1 MDTPRPL
8 ATQFE
13 AYSRWRRHLSAAVGD
28 LHQWLT
34 SQNLADG
41 QTAQTITQIRTRLNE
56 DKLVLAFV
64 AEFSRGKSELIN
76 AIFFSGYGQR
86 LLPSTAGRTTMC
98 PTELLYDPSL
108 LPSLR
113 LLPIETRLQRTSV
126 TDLKGAPQ
134 EWVTV
139 PLDITDPEQM
149 SQTLQRVSQV
159 KYVPLDLANRYGFFD
174 NEEDVSSA
182 IKNHSGEVEIPCWR
196 HAIINFPHPMLRQ
209 GLIILDTPGLN
220 AIGTEPELTLSLLP
234 SAHGVLFI
242 LAADA
247 GVTKT
252 DLDVWQQYLVSS
264 DPASKSGHI
273 VVLNKIDGLW
283 DELKTPEAVE
293 AELASQVRKTAETL
307 DIPASQIFPL
317 SAQKGLLA
325 KVSRDEDLL
334 TRSRLPELERALTER
349 IIPTRR
355 EIVGDTTRA
364 DVHALIRNARAI
376 LDTREDSISEQLD
389 QLLTLRNKNQDVVL
403 RLLDQTKDEKIKF
416 EHGMARYTAM
426 RRIFTNLTNA
436 LLDAAGT
443 EALRLNANRTHL
455 ALEASSQ
462 TRSVRSAINHFFISI
477 NEDMAHAEF
486 QAKEIYDMVTAMSS
500 QFSKELRMKS
510 FVPTPFSFEKY
521 KKELSRL
528 HSAYQQRFEALWGS
542 TARAR
547 LQPMQ
552 RFFEAIVTRAKHIY
566 GVSNRDA
573 ESWLKA
579 VMIPLETQIRERHQQ
594 LRKRQD
600 RARQMSLV
608 SSEAEGHSRELRE
621 QFAEVQQQQNGL
633 DDFVARFDTLM
644 KQQSFSD
651 DLLPDEEAAPPE
663 MASLLT
669 ETAPLLDTPK
679 MDVSHLVY
687 PKIQPLRRTAVGE
700 R

>member
-1 MDTPRPL
+1 MDSSRPL
-8 ATQFE
+8 ASQFE
-13 AYSRWRRHLSAAVGD
+13 AYSRWRQQLSAAVGQ

-34 SQNLADG
+34 SQGLADS
-41 QTAQTITQIRTRLNE
+41 QAAQMVSQIRTRLNE

-76 AIFFSGYGQR
+76 AVFFSGYGQR

-108 LPSLR
+108 PPSLR

-126 TDLKGAPQ
+126 TDLKSAQ
-134 EWVTV
+134 SEWVV
-139 PLDITDPEQM
+139 LPLDVTNPEQM
-149 SQTLQRVSQV
+149 SQTLQRVSQAKFV
-159 KYVPLDLANRYGFFD
+159 SLDLANQYGFFD
-174 NEEDVSSA
+174 NDEDIAAS

-196 HAIINFPHPMLRQ
+196 HALINFPHPMLEQ

-283 DELKTPEAVE
+283 DDLKTPQAVE
-293 AELASQVRKTAETL
+293 AELESQVNNTANVL

-325 KVSRDEDLL
+325 KVTRNKTLL
-334 TRSRLPELERALTER
+334 TRSRLPELEQALTER
-349 IIPTRR
+349 IIPARR

-364 DVHALIRNARAI
+364 DVHALVRNARAI
-376 LDTREDSISEQLD
+376 LDTREDSIFEQLD
-389 QLLTLRNKNQDVVL
+389 QLLALRNKNQDVVL
-403 RLLDQTKDEKIKF
+403 RLLDQTKEEKVKF

-443 EALRLNANRTHL
+443 EALRLNANRTHM

-477 NEDMAHAEF
+477 NEDMAQAEF
-486 QAKEIYDMVTAMSS
+486 QAKEIYDMVNAMSS
-500 QFSKELRMKS
+500 QFSRELRMKS
-510 FVPTPFSFEKY
+510 FTPSRFSFEKH
-521 KKELSRL
+521 KRELSRL
-528 HSAYQQRFEALWGS
+528 HNAYQQRFEALWGN
-542 TARAR
+542 TTRVK
-547 LQPMQ
+547 LQPTQ

-566 GVSNRDA
+566 GVANRDA
-573 ESWLKA
+573 ESWLKG

-621 QFAEVQQQQNGL
+621 QSAEVHRQQTEL
-633 DDFVARFDTLM
+633 DNFVARIDTLM
-644 KQQSFSD
+644 TQQDFSEEPLFLD
-651 DLLPDEEAAPPE
+651 DAVPAPKEEVSVLEVSKANGDPF
-663 MASLLT
+663 
-669 ETAPLLDTPK
+669 
-679 MDVSHLVY
+679 DVSTIW
-687 PKIQPLRRTAVGE
+687 PTSKTGNQ
-700 R
+700 

>member
-13 AYSRWRRHLSAAVGD
+13 AYSRWRQHLSAAVGG
-28 LHQWLT
+28 LHQWLKA
-34 SQNLADG
+34 QNLADI

-76 AIFFSGYGQR
+76 AVFFSGYGQR

-98 PTELLYDPSL
+98 PTELLYDPAL
-108 LPSLR
+108 QPSLR

-126 TDLKGAPQ
+126 TDLKNVPQ

-139 PLDITDPEQM
+139 PLDITNADQM
-149 SQTLQRVSQV
+149 SQVLQRVSQV
-159 KYVPLDLANRYGFFD
+159 KFVPLDLANQYGFFD
-174 NEEDVSSA
+174 NEKDIAAA

-196 HAIINFPHPMLRQ
+196 HAIINFPHPMLEQ

-283 DELKTPEAVE
+283 DELKTPQAVE
-293 AELASQVRKTAETL
+293 EELASQVESTANIL

-325 KVSRDEDLL
+325 KVNGDQALL
-334 TRSRLPELERALTER
+334 ARSRLPELERALTER

-364 DVHALIRNARAI
+364 DVHALILNARAI

-403 RLLDQTKDEKIKF
+403 RLLDQTKEEKIKF

-462 TRSVRSAINHFFISI
+462 TRSVRSAINHFFTSI
-477 NEDMAHAEF
+477 NEDMAQAEF
-486 QAKEIYDMVTAMSS
+486 QAKEIHDMVSAMSS
-500 QFSKELRMKS
+500 QFSKELRMKP
-510 FVPTPFSFEKY
+510 FAPTRFSLEKY

-542 TARAR
+542 TTRAR

-566 GVSNRDA
+566 GVANRDA
-573 ESWLKA
+573 ESWLKG

-621 QFAEVQQQQNGL
+621 QFAEVQRQQNEL
-633 DDFVARFDTLM
+633 DKFVTYIDALMSQQDFSEEPPPFDVVIPM
-644 KQQSFSD
+644 
-651 DLLPDEEAAPPE
+651 PREAPPVPPPPE
-663 MASLLT
+663 IDS
-669 ETAPLLDTPK
+669 DQF
-679 MDVSHLVY
+679 DVATIWPTTQNPSG
-687 PKIQPLRRTAVGE
+687 KKR
-700 R
+700 

>member
-1 MDTPRPL
+1 MDTSRPL

-13 AYSRWRRHLSAAVGD
+13 AYSRWRQHLSAAVGE
-28 LHQWLT
+28 LHQWLKL
-34 SQNLADG
+34 QNLADS
-41 QTAQTITQIRTRLNE
+41 QTSQAVSQIRTRLNE

-98 PTELLYDPSL
+98 PTELLYDPAL
-108 LPSLR
+108 PPSLR

-126 TDLKGAPQ
+126 TDLKSVPQ
-134 EWVTV
+134 EWMTV
-139 PLDITDPEQM
+139 PLDITSPEQM
-149 SQTLQRVSQV
+149 SQVLQRVSQV
-159 KYVPLDLANRYGFFD
+159 KFVPLDLANQYGFFD
-174 NEEDVSSA
+174 NEEDIAAA

-196 HAIINFPHPMLRQ
+196 HAMINFPHPMLQQ
-209 GLIILDTPGLN
+209 GLVILDTPGLN

-283 DELKTPEAVE
+283 DELKTLQAVE
-293 AELASQVRKTAETL
+293 AELASQVKNTADTL
-307 DIPASQIFPL
+307 DISASQIFPL

-325 KVSRDEDLL
+325 KITGDKTLL
-334 TRSRLPELERALTER
+334 ARSRLPELERALTDR
-349 IIPTRR
+349 IIPARR

-364 DVHALIRNARAI
+364 DVHALVLNARAI

-389 QLLTLRNKNQDVVL
+389 QLLALRNKNQDVVL
-403 RLLDQTKDEKIKF
+403 RLLDQTKEEKIKF

-462 TRSVRSAINHFFISI
+462 TRSVRSAINHFFVSI
-477 NEDMAHAEF
+477 NEDMAQAEF
-486 QAKEIYDMVTAMSS
+486 QAKEIYEMVSAMSS
-500 QFSKELRMKS
+500 RFSKELRMKP
-510 FVPTPFSFEKY
+510 FAPARFSFEKY

-528 HSAYQQRFEALWGS
+528 HGAYQQRFEALWGS
-542 TARAR
+542 TTRAR

-566 GVSNRDA
+566 GVANRDA
-573 ESWLKA
+573 ESWLKG

-621 QFAEVQQQQNGL
+621 QFAEVQQQQSEL
-633 DDFVARFDTLM
+633 DKFIARIDTLM
-644 KQQSFSD
+644 TQQDFGGDSSPAD
-651 DLLPDEEAAPPE
+651 NAAPTLKATPNPKTTEIDADPFDLSTIWPE
-663 MASLLT
+663 KNPAAS
-669 ETAPLLDTPK
+669 
-679 MDVSHLVY
+679 
-687 PKIQPLRRTAVGE
+687 G
-700 R
+700 